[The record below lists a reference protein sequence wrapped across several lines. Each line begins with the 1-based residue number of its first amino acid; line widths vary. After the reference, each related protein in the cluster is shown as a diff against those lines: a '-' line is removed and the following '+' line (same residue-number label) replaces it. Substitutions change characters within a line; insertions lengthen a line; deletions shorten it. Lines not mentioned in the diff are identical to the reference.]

1 MRIHPF
7 RNLGFLSSL
16 AFVALILS
24 SSIAL
29 ATNRTVTSL
38 ADSGAGTLRDA
49 IAASDNGDT
58 IDFSVTGTIGLTSGF
73 LVILRDITITGPG
86 ANLLEVTRTAGVF
99 TIFDVGDGPTV
110 SISGIGITNG
120 HSPGDETGGGGIS
133 SSTPPPL

>member
-7 RNLGFLSSL
+7 RNFGLLFCRS
-16 AFVALILS
+16 AVAAPILP
-24 SSIAL
+24 SSIAR

-49 IAASDNGDT
+49 IGASDNGDT

-86 ANLLEVTRTAGVF
+86 ANLLR
-99 TIFDVGDGPTV
+99 
-110 SISGIGITNG
+110 
-120 HSPGDETGGGGIS
+120 
-133 SSTPPPL
+133 